1 MGCSPSGPGDL
12 SVCSFCSFSNTNS
25 VLKHMVSFQVVLF
38 RNCWYT
44 GQIFYCVYF
53 FRCFVTSDYMVYYS
67 RGLLYF
73 RIKYIYSF
81 KQFTSTSIQCIV
93 PIVHCPT
100 ITSVYHTVMQSALAA
115 SDRPTDALYSLYA
128 VYRFS
133 HLFSMQPARLR
144 TRLAYEHAV
153 F

>member
-12 SVCSFCSFSNTNS
+12 SVCSFCSFSKTNS
-25 VLKHMVSFQVVLF
+25 VLKHMVSFQVVFF

-93 PIVHCPT
+93 PIVRLSLQFITRSCSQHWLPVIGPQMHC
-100 ITSVYHTVMQSALAA
+100 TVCMQFTGFHIYFQCNPL
-115 SDRPTDALYSLYA
+115 D
-128 VYRFS
+128 
-133 HLFSMQPARLR
+133 
-144 TRLAYEHAV
+144 YEQG
-153 F
+153 